1 MVCGWRVGET
11 LSVTWMSHDS
21 RKFTSC
27 AISWDCSSSSSSS
40 ELEGMVVLYREVETR
55 IVSEFCCVGVA
66 ELDAQGLAEES
77 FVF

>member
-1 MVCGWRVGET
+1 MWFVGGGLGRHCRSRGCHMTPESLRRVQSLG
-11 LSVTWMSHDS
+11 
-21 RKFTSC
+21 
-27 AISWDCSSSSSSS
+27 SSSS